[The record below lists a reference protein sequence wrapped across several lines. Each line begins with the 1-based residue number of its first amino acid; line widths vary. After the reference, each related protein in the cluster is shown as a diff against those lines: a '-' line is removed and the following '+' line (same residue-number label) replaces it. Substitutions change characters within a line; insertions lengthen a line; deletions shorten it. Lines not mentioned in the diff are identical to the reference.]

1 MKAVYIS
8 EYGGTGVLTH
18 GDRPDPE
25 VAPGEVM
32 LRVHGSALNRLDIG
46 MRSGRGYQGPL
57 PRIMGCDVAG
67 EIVSISPAA
76 DTNLQVGD
84 RVVLDNRV
92 KCPNSCEY
100 CLQGLDQYC
109 TEQKRLG
116 VDLDGGHAEYI
127 TAPAINAY
135 KFPDDM
141 SFAEAAA
148 LPLACH
154 TAWHCLVTQAQ
165 IRPWDDVLI
174 HAASSG
180 VASMG
185 IQIAKMMGCRVIT
198 TAGVDWKIAKAKELG
213 ADEVINYRETASIS
227 QRVKEMTDG
236 KGVDVVF
243 DVVGADTWE
252 DSMLSLKPNGRLV
265 ITGVTSGARVDMNL
279 SILQGRPLHLMGSG
293 GRSRRT
299 FADVMKLVNQGE
311 LRGIVSQVFPLGEVA
326 QAHQVMEDRNF
337 FGKLVIES

>member
-8 EYGGTGVLTH
+8 EYGGTDVLTC
-18 GDRPDPE
+18 GDRPEPE
-25 VAPGEVM
+25 IAPGEVM
-32 LRVHGSALNRLDIG
+32 LRVRGSALNRLDIG

-67 EIVSISPAA
+67 EVVQISPDA
-76 DTNLQVGD
+76 DTNLSVGD
-84 RVVLDNRV
+84 HVVLDNRI
-92 KCPNSCEY
+92 KCPGTCEY
-100 CLQGLDQYC
+100 CIQGLDQYC
-109 TEQKRLG
+109 PQQKRLG
-116 VDLDGGHAEYI
+116 VDMDGGHAEYI

-135 KFPDDM
+135 QVPDDM
-141 SFAEAAA
+141 SFAEAAS

-154 TAWHCLVTQAQ
+154 TAWHCLVTQARIQ
-165 IRPWDDVLI
+165 PWDEVLI

-198 TAGVDWKIAKAKELG
+198 TAGVDWKIEKAKEIG
-213 ADEVINYRETASIS
+213 ADEVINYRETDSIS
-227 QRVKEMTDG
+227 RAVMDLTGG

-243 DVVGADTWE
+243 DVVGADVWE
-252 DSMLSLKPNGRLV
+252 ESMLSLKPNGRLV
-265 ITGVTSGARVDMNL
+265 ITGVTSGARTEMNL

-299 FADVMKLVNQGE
+299 FADVMTLVNRGE
-311 LRGIVSQVFPLGEVA
+311 LRGIVSQTFPLEGVA
-326 QAHQVMEDRNF
+326 EAHQVMEDRNF

>member
-1 MKAVYIS
+1 MKAVYIN
-8 EYGGTGVLTH
+8 EYGGTDILTH
-18 GDRPDPE
+18 GDLPEPE

-32 LRVHGSALNRLDIG
+32 LRVRGSALNRLDIG
-46 MRSGRGYQGPL
+46 MRAGRSYRGPL
-57 PRIMGCDVAG
+57 PRIMGCDIAG

-76 DTNLQVGD
+76 DSDLRVGD

-92 KCPNSCEY
+92 KCAGTCEY
-100 CLQGLDQYC
+100 CVQGFDQYC
-109 TEQKRLG
+109 SEQQRLG

-141 SFAEAAA
+141 SFTEAAA

-154 TAWHCLVTQAQ
+154 TAWHCLVTQAR

-198 TAGVDWKIAKAKELG
+198 TAGVDWKIEKAKELG
-213 ADEVINYRETASIS
+213 ADEVINYRETDSIS
-227 QRVKEMTDG
+227 QRVKELTDG
-236 KGVDVVF
+236 KGVDLVF
-243 DVVGADTWE
+243 DVVGADVWQE
-252 DSMLSLKPNGRLV
+252 SMLSLKPNGRLV
-265 ITGVTSGARVDMNL
+265 ITGVTSGARTEMDL
-279 SILQGRPLHLMGSG
+279 SILQGRPLHLIGSG

-299 FADVMKLVNQGE
+299 FADVMTMVNRGE
-311 LRGIVSQVFPLGEVA
+311 LRGIVSQVFPLEGVA
-326 QAHQVMEDRNF
+326 DAHQVMEDRNF